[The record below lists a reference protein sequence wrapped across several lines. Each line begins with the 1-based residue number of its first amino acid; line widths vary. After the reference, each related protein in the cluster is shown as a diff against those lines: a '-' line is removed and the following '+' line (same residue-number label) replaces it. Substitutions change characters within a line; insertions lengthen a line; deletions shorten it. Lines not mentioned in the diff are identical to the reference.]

1 MNDQRKTIIMPLRV
15 GLTGGLGSGKT
26 TVARI
31 FEVLG
36 IPVYYADDQAK
47 KLMNENEVLKKKIIS
62 HFGPGAYKAGE
73 LDRSYLA
80 SIVFDNK
87 QKLEL
92 LNSLA
97 HPITIADA
105 NTWMNK
111 QNSAYAIKEA
121 ALIFESGVA
130 EHLDYVIGVS
140 APKSLRIQRAM
151 KRDNLKKEEVVARM
165 KKQMEES
172 IKMNLC
178 DFVIINDGQ
187 QLIIP
192 QVLEMNTKLLEL
204 SSKSL
209 LS

>member
-1 MNDQRKTIIMPLRV
+1 MPLRV

-47 KLMNENEVLKKKIIS
+47 KLMNENEGLKKKIIS
-62 HFGPGAYKAGE
+62 HFGPEVYKTGE

-80 SIVFDNK
+80 SVVFDNK

-92 LNSLA
+92 LNSLV
-97 HPITIADA
+97 HPVTIADA
-105 NTWMNK
+105 NTWMNE
-111 QNSAYAIKEA
+111 QNSPYAIKEA

-140 APKSLRIQRAM
+140 APQPLRIQRAM
-151 KRDNLKKEEVVARM
+151 KRDNLQREEVVARM
-165 KKQMEES
+165 KRQMEES

-187 QLIIP
+187 QLVIP
-192 QVLEMNTKLLEL
+192 QVLELNTKLLEL